1 MTCNTLRVNASF
13 STFKKAILISSAVLI
28 SHPVL
33 GMETDKYSPEAS
45 MTMTTASNL
54 EAVASD
60 EIAVKSAAAQR
71 LFSTDPAP
79 DASSTF
85 AGSIDFVAPEP
96 IDELIAITEG
106 RLAFIELQ
114 LQKVNAEMQQ
124 RRIKPRH
131 RSIRV
136 KSTNDINSIA
146 LDLQEILQD
155 DVSHFSFIIRKLNE
169 IKRKDDFSADKIEI
183 NALYVLV
190 QCELKKELMGS
201 EMPCRP
207 EIRAASD
214 ASRLFNIDV
223 YKEMAAL
230 LEKFD
235 ILRAYKN
242 FHHNFSFA
250 HKARN
255 VSFQPAILLN
265 LALNYNNIN
274 KKLNIIREL
283 VEKQKSVRK
292 QKAEESSK
300 LDSGSDLISAV
311 LHNCVSTIESF
322 NANVGSYTLDL
333 QNYEVGFDFI
343 RNVPPIA
350 YDYMTQSL
358 HLAIDLAET
367 DKHLTEALAH
377 LQDIIQGERNLRK
390 EKKQEKERAFEEEQ
404 ARFRLAY
411 EERLEARRVETERLR
426 AEADAREGEKV
437 PAPNPAATIAAV
449 AVGASSGAPKVKI
462 KTRNTSASAAID
474 EVSVAAP
481 AAIPEITSHI
491 QELVE
496 QTREADF
503 DAVQALLT
511 TKIDAGGLGAQ
522 CTPTGEGYKFAF
534 NSPVTDQHTIFYVHK
549 PHGAQLEKGVAVGW
563 RKNMRAAFIRAGMIL
578 R

>member
-1 MTCNTLRVNASF
+1 MTCNTLKVKSSF

-33 GMETDKYSPEAS
+33 GMETDKNSPEAS

-71 LFSTDPAP
+71 LFPTYPAP

-106 RLAFIELQ
+106 RLAFLELQ

-124 RRIKPRH
+124 RRIKTRH

-136 KSTNDINSIA
+136 KSTNDIYLIA
-146 LDLQEILQD
+146 LDLQENLQD
-155 DVSHFSFIIRKLNE
+155 DVSHFSFIIKKLNE
-169 IKRKDDFSADKIEI
+169 IKRKDDFYADKIEI

-190 QCELKKELMGS
+190 QCELKKELMES
-201 EMPCRP
+201 EVPCRP

-214 ASRLFNIDV
+214 ASHFFNIDV

-242 FHHNFSFA
+242 FHHNFLFA
-250 HKARN
+250 LKARN

-265 LALNYNNIN
+265 LASNYNNIN
-274 KKLNIIREL
+274 EKLNIIREL
-283 VEKQKSVRK
+283 VEKQKLVRK

-311 LHNCVSTIESF
+311 LYNCVSTIESF
-322 NANVGSYTLDL
+322 NANVGSYALDL

-350 YDYMTQSL
+350 YDYMFSSRVL
-358 HLAIDLAET
+358 WC
-367 DKHLTEALAH
+367 
-377 LQDIIQGERNLRK
+377 II
-390 EKKQEKERAFEEEQ
+390 
-404 ARFRLAY
+404 
-411 EERLEARRVETERLR
+411 
-426 AEADAREGEKV
+426 
-437 PAPNPAATIAAV
+437 
-449 AVGASSGAPKVKI
+449 
-462 KTRNTSASAAID
+462 
-474 EVSVAAP
+474 
-481 AAIPEITSHI
+481 
-491 QELVE
+491 
-496 QTREADF
+496 
-503 DAVQALLT
+503 
-511 TKIDAGGLGAQ
+511 
-522 CTPTGEGYKFAF
+522 
-534 NSPVTDQHTIFYVHK
+534 
-549 PHGAQLEKGVAVGW
+549 
-563 RKNMRAAFIRAGMIL
+563 
-578 R
+578 